1 MQYDINEFISFRL
14 YVYK

>member
-1 MQYDINEFISFRL
+1 MQYDINEFVSFRL